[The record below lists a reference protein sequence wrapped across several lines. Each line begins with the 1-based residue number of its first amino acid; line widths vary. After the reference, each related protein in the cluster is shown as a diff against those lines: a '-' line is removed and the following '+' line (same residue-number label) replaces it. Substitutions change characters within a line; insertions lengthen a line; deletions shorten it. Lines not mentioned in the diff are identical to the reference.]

1 MTSILIFLTAIGLG
15 LVTAGVAK
23 WKGRRP
29 MTWLLYG
36 VVGSPVAIP
45 LLLMLERRPSEHTHT
60 PIVYFSAAIVVFA
73 LVAVVA
79 IHRLQNTPPI

>member
-60 PIVYFSAAIVVFA
+60 PIVYFSAAVMIFA
-73 LVAVVA
+73 LIAVVA
-79 IHRLQNTPPI
+79 IHRLQSAPPI

>member
-29 MTWLLYG
+29 TTWLLYG
-36 VVGSPVAIP
+36 AVGAPIAIP
-45 LLLMLERRPSEHTHT
+45 LLLMLEQRPSEHTHT
-60 PIVYFSAAIVVFA
+60 PIVYFSAAICVFA
-73 LVAVVA
+73 LVAVMTVHMIQSA
-79 IHRLQNTPPI
+79 API

>member
-73 LVAVVA
+73 LVSVLT
-79 IHRLQNTPPI
+79 IHMIQSASPI

>member
-45 LLLMLERRPSEHTHT
+45 LLLILERKPSEHTHT

-73 LVAVVA
+73 LVAVMT
-79 IHRLQNTPPI
+79 IHRIQSAAPV

>member
-45 LLLMLERRPSEHTHT
+45 LLLMLERKPSEHTHT
-60 PIVYFSAAIVVFA
+60 PIVYFSAAVVIFA
-73 LVAVVA
+73 LIAVVA
-79 IHRLQNTPPI
+79 IYRFQSASPI